1 MISDPGGAAAA
12 LQEGLAAAQ
21 RGDAEG
27 ALKAWRRARALDP
40 ADQGTI
46 LRLGDLLIR
55 IARFAEADAALAEG
69 IPSPAIARRRAVC
82 ALAFGN
88 FVDAETFARAALDDA
103 EEGAQARQFLASVR
117 IQRGDV
123 SAARAEL
130 ALAKAADPAFESAYT
145 DDLFAANYDPA
156 MSGAALKDLYADWA
170 KRFCPPEVPLAAP
183 PIGGRRLKVAYVSPD
198 LRRHS
203 LRHFISPIF
212 RHHDRAKIE
221 VHAYSLSGTPD
232 EEAQA
237 LRKLVDVWHDCQMFD
252 DDGLAAKAR
261 ADGIDVAVDLAGHT
275 AGAKLKAFARRL
287 APVQITWLGYGGTTG
302 VGAMDWYLGDA
313 HMAPLGSD
321 AAFTERVWRMDR
333 APFAFD
339 PPPEMP
345 AVAPLPAQAKGH
357 VTFGSFSRLVRIN
370 DAVIAAWAAILAQV
384 PGSRLMLNA
393 VPFVDRAVRDDYAAR
408 FARHG
413 IAADRLDLVYTS
425 PQPATW
431 AAYGQIDIA
440 LDPFPHNG
448 GVTSFEAL
456 WMGVPMVSLRARAP
470 LGRYGD
476 CLLSALGL
484 DDWCVDT
491 AGAYI
496 ARAAE
501 AARDLPKLAALR
513 ADLRP
518 RMAASE
524 LCDGKGLAA
533 SLDAAYLA
541 MFNARAA
548 SSSGSV

>member
-1 MISDPGGAAAA
+1 MSSDPGSAAAA

-27 ALKAWRRARALDP
+27 ALNAWRRARRLDP

-55 IARFAEADAALAEG
+55 VGRYADADAALAEG
-69 IPSPAIARRRAVC
+69 TPSPAIARRRAIC
-82 ALAFGN
+82 ALAFGH
-88 FVDAETFARAALDDA
+88 FAEAETFARAALDDA
-103 EEGAQARQFLASVR
+103 EEGAQARQFLASVL

-123 SAARAEL
+123 QGARAEL
-130 ALAKAADPAFESAYT
+130 AAAKAADPALESAYT
-145 DDLFAANYDPA
+145 DDLFASNYDPA
-156 MSGAALKDLYADWA
+156 MNGAALKDLYADWA
-170 KRFCPPEVPLAAP
+170 KHFCPPEVSLVTPSL
-183 PIGGRRLKVAYVSPD
+183 GGRRLKVAYVSPD

-221 VHAYSLSGTPD
+221 VHAYSLSGTAD
-232 EEAQA
+232 AEAAA
-237 LRKLVDVWHDCQMFD
+237 LRGLVDVWHDCQALD
-252 DDGLAAKAR
+252 DDGLAGKTR
-261 ADGIDVAVDLAGHT
+261 EDGIDVAVDLAGHT

-287 APVQITWLGYGGTTG
+287 APVQVTWLGYGGTTG

-313 HMAPLGSD
+313 HMAPPGSD
-321 AAFTERVWRMDR
+321 DAFTERVWRLDR

-339 PPPEMP
+339 PPPDMP
-345 AVAPLPAQAKGH
+345 AVSPLPAQAKGH

-384 PGSRLMLNA
+384 PGSRLTLNA
-393 VPFVDRAVRDDYAAR
+393 LPFVDRTVREDFAAR

-413 IAADRLDLVYTS
+413 IADDRLDLVYTS

-448 GVTSFEAL
+448 GVTTFEAL
-456 WMGVPMVSLRARAP
+456 WMGVPIVSMRARPP

-476 CLLSALGL
+476 CLLSALRL
-484 DDWCVDT
+484 DDLCVDT
-491 AGAYI
+491 VEAYV
-496 ARAAE
+496 ARAVDAT
-501 AARDLPKLAALR
+501 RDLPKLAALR
-513 ADLRP
+513 NDLRP

-533 SLDAAYLA
+533 ALDAAYAA
-541 MFNARAA
+541 MVNARAE

>member
-1 MISDPGGAAAA
+1 VSSDPGLAASA

-27 ALKAWRRARALDP
+27 ALKAWRRARLLDP

-55 IARFAEADAALAEG
+55 IGRYADADATLAEG
-69 IPSPAIARRRAVC
+69 TPSPAIARRRAIC
-82 ALAFGN
+82 ALAFGH
-88 FVDAETFARAALDDA
+88 FAAAEAFARAALDDA
-103 EEGAQARQFLASVR
+103 AEGAQARQFLASVL

-123 SAARAEL
+123 AAAREEL
-130 ALAKAADPAFESAYT
+130 ALAKAADPALESAYT

-156 MSGAALKDLYADWA
+156 MTGAALKALYADWA
-170 KRFCPPEVPLAAP
+170 TRFCPPEIPLAAP
-183 PIGGRRLKVAYVSPD
+183 NVGGRRLKVAYVSPD

-221 VHAYSLSGTPD
+221 VHAYALNGTPD
-232 EEAQA
+232 AEAAA
-237 LRKLVDVWHDCQMFD
+237 LRGLVDVWHDCQAFD

-261 ADGIDVAVDLAGHT
+261 EDGIDVAVDLAGHT

-287 APVQITWLGYGGTTG
+287 APVQVTWLGYGGTTG

-313 HMAPLGSD
+313 HMAPPGSD
-321 AAFTERVWRMDR
+321 DAFTERVWRLDR

-339 PPPEMP
+339 PPPDMP
-345 AVAPLPAQAKGH
+345 AVSQLPAQAKGH

-393 VPFVDRAVRDDYAAR
+393 LPFVDRAVRDDCAKR
-408 FARHG
+408 FALHG
-413 IAADRLDLVYTS
+413 IAGDRLDLVYTS

-448 GVTSFEAL
+448 GVTTFEAL
-456 WMGVPMVSLRARAP
+456 WMGVPMVSLRARPP
-470 LGRYGD
+470 LGRYGE
-476 CLLSALGL
+476 CLLSALQL
-484 DDWCVDT
+484 DEWVADNAD
-491 AGAYI
+491 AYI
-496 ARAAE
+496 ARAVE
-501 AARDLPKLAALR
+501 AARELPKLAALR
-513 ADLRP
+513 RGLRP

-533 SLDAAYLA
+533 ALDAAYLA
-541 MFNARAA
+541 MFNARAEF
-548 SSSGSV
+548 SSGNA

>member
-1 MISDPGGAAAA
+1 MTSDPGLAASA

-27 ALKAWRRARALDP
+27 ALVAWRRARLLDP

-46 LRLGDLLIR
+46 LRLGDLLAR
-55 IARFAEADAALAEG
+55 IGRYAEADAALAEG
-69 IPSPAIARRRAVC
+69 EPSPAIARRRAVC
-82 ALAFGN
+82 ALAFGS
-88 FVDAETFARAALDDA
+88 FAAAEAFARAALGDA
-103 EEGAQARQFLASVR
+103 AEAAQARQLLASVL

-123 SAARAEL
+123 TAARDQL
-130 ALAKAADPAFESAYT
+130 ALAKAADPSLESAHT

-156 MSGAALKDLYADWA
+156 LSGSDLKRLYAAWA
-170 KRFCPPEVPLAAP
+170 KRFCPPEVALAAP
-183 PIGGRRLKVAYVSPD
+183 PLGGRRLKVAYVSPD

-203 LRHFISPIF
+203 LRHFIAPVL

-221 VHAYSLSGTPD
+221 VHAYSLTGTPD
-232 EEAQA
+232 AEALA
-237 LRKLVDVWHDCQMFD
+237 LRGLVDVWHECQALD

-302 VGAMDWYLGDA
+302 VGSMDWYLGDW

-321 AAFTERVWRMDR
+321 DAFTERVWRLER

-339 PPPEMP
+339 PPTEMP
-345 AVAPLPAQAKGH
+345 AVSPSPAQAKGH

-370 DAVIAAWAAILAQV
+370 EAVVAAWAAILAQV

-393 VPFVDRAVRDDYAAR
+393 LPFVDRVVREDYAAR
-408 FARHG
+408 FARQG
-413 IAADRLDLVYTS
+413 IAAERLDLVYTS

-431 AAYGQIDIA
+431 AAYGRIDIA

-448 GVTSFEAL
+448 GVTTFEAL
-456 WMGVPMVSLRARAP
+456 WMGAPIVSLRARAP

-476 CLLSALGL
+476 CLLSALRL
-484 DDWCVDT
+484 NEFCVDT
-491 AGAYI
+491 VEAYI
-496 ARAAE
+496 DRAVD
-501 AARDLPKLAALR
+501 AARDVPRLSALR
-513 ADLRP
+513 AELRP
-518 RMAASE
+518 TLAASE
-524 LCDGKGLAA
+524 LCDGRGLAA
-533 SLDAAYLA
+533 ALDDAYLA

>member
-1 MISDPGGAAAA
+1 MISDPGLAASAI
-12 LQEGLAAAQ
+12 QEGLAAAQ
-21 RGDAEG
+21 RGDAEA
-27 ALKAWRRARALDP
+27 ALQAWRRARQLDP
-40 ADQGTI
+40 ADQGTV

-55 IARFAEADAALAEG
+55 IGRYADADAALAEG
-69 IPSPAIARRRAVC
+69 TPNPAIARRRAVC

-88 FVDAETFARAALDDA
+88 FADAERFARHATHDPD
-103 EEGAQARQFLASVR
+103 EGIYARQFLASVL

-123 SAARAEL
+123 QGAREQL
-130 ALAKAADPAFESAYT
+130 ALAKAADPAFETAYT

-156 MSGAALKDLYADWA
+156 ITGAALKDLYADWA
-170 KRFCPPEVPLAAP
+170 KRFCPPEVPLAALA
-183 PIGGRRLKVAYVSPD
+183 IGGRRLKVAYVSPD

-203 LRHFISPIF
+203 LRHFISPVF
-212 RHHDRAKIE
+212 AHHDRAKIE
-221 VHAYSLSGTPD
+221 VHAYALSGTPD
-232 EEAQA
+232 AEAQA
-237 LRKLVDVWHDCQMFD
+237 LRKRVDVWHDCQALD

-261 ADGIDVAVDLAGHT
+261 QDGIDVAVDLAGHT

-287 APVQITWLGYGGTTG
+287 APVQVTWLGYGGTTG
-302 VGAMDWYLGDA
+302 VDAMDWYLGDA
-313 HMAPLGSD
+313 HMAPPGSEE
-321 AAFTERVWRMDR
+321 AFTERVWRLDR

-339 PPPEMP
+339 SPSDMP
-345 AVAPLPAQAKGH
+345 AVSPLPAQAKGH

-393 VPFVDRAVRDDYAAR
+393 LPFVDGTVRADYAAR

-431 AAYGQIDIA
+431 AAYGQIDVA

-456 WMGVPMVSLRARAP
+456 WMGVPMVSLRARPP
-470 LGRYGD
+470 LGRYGE
-476 CLLSALGL
+476 CLLSALQL
-484 DDWCVDT
+484 DDFRVDT
-491 AGAYI
+491 VDAYI
-496 ARAAE
+496 ARAAD
-501 AARDLPKLAALR
+501 AARDLPMLAALR
-513 ADLRP
+513 GALRP

-533 SLDAAYLA
+533 ALDAAYLA

>member
-1 MISDPGGAAAA
+1 MSSDPGGAAAA

-21 RGDAEG
+21 RGDAEA
-27 ALKAWRRARALDP
+27 ALKAWRRARLLDP

-55 IARFAEADAALAEG
+55 IGRYADADAALAEG
-69 IPSPAIARRRAVC
+69 TPNPAIARRRAVC
-82 ALAFGN
+82 ALAFGH
-88 FVDAETFARAALDDA
+88 FAAAEAFARAALDDA
-103 EEGAQARQFLASVR
+103 AEGPQARQFLASVL

-123 SAARAEL
+123 TAARAEL
-130 ALAKAADPAFESAYT
+130 ATAKAADPAFETAYT

-156 MSGAALKDLYADWA
+156 MTGAALKNLYADWA
-170 KRFCPPEVPLAAP
+170 KRFCPPEVPLATP
-183 PIGGRRLKVAYVSPD
+183 PLGARRLKVAYVSPD

-212 RHHDRAKIE
+212 RHHDRAKVE
-221 VHAYSLSGTPD
+221 VHAYALSGTPD
-232 EEAQA
+232 AEAAA
-237 LRKLVDVWHDCQMFD
+237 LRGLVDVWHDCQMLD

-313 HMAPLGSD
+313 HMAPPGSD
-321 AAFTERVWRMDR
+321 AAFTERVWRLTR
-333 APFAFD
+333 AAFAFD

-345 AVAPLPAQAKGH
+345 AVSPLPAQAKGH

-393 VPFVDRAVRDDYAAR
+393 LPFVDGTVRGDYAAR
-408 FARHG
+408 FARQG
-413 IAADRLDLVYTS
+413 VAADRLDLVYTS

-448 GVTSFEAL
+448 GVTTFEAL
-456 WMGVPMVSLRARAP
+456 WMGVPMISLRARPP

-484 DDWCVDT
+484 DDSCVDT
-491 AGAYI
+491 VDSYI
-496 ARAAE
+496 ARAVE
-501 AARDLPKLAALR
+501 AARDLPRLAALR
-513 ADLRP
+513 SGLRP
-518 RMAASE
+518 RMAASG

-533 SLDAAYLA
+533 ALDAAYFA
-541 MFNARAA
+541 MFNARAE

>member
-12 LQEGLAAAQ
+12 LQEGLAAAL

-40 ADQGTI
+40 ADQGTV

-55 IARFAEADAALAEG
+55 IGRYAEADAALAEG

-88 FVDAETFARAALDDA
+88 FAAAEAFARAALDDA
-103 EEGAQARQFLASVR
+103 AEAAQARQFLASVL

-130 ALAKAADPAFESAYT
+130 ALAKAADPAFETAYT
-145 DDLFAANYDPA
+145 DDLFAANYDPV
-156 MSGAALKDLYADWA
+156 MNGAALKNLYADWA

-183 PIGGRRLKVAYVSPD
+183 TIGGRRLKVAYVSPD

-203 LRHFISPIF
+203 LRHFISPIL

-237 LRKLVDVWHDCQMFD
+237 LRKLVDVWHDCQMLD

-261 ADGIDVAVDLAGHT
+261 QDGIDVAVDLAGHT

-321 AAFTERVWRMDR
+321 AAFTERVWRLDR

-370 DAVIAAWAAILAQV
+370 DTVIAAWAAILAQV
-384 PGSRLMLNA
+384 PNSRLMLNA
-393 VPFVDRAVRDDYAAR
+393 LPFVDRSVREDYAAR

-425 PQPATW
+425 PQPTTW
-431 AAYGQIDIA
+431 AAYGQVDIA

-448 GVTSFEAL
+448 GVTTFEAL
-456 WMGVPMVSLRARAP
+456 WMGVPIISLRARAP

-476 CLLSALGL
+476 CLLSALQF
-484 DDWCVDT
+484 DEWCADTVDR
-491 AGAYI
+491 YI
-496 ARAAE
+496 ELAVS
-501 AARDLPKLAALR
+501 AARDLPKLSTLR
-513 ADLRP
+513 SGLRP

-533 SLDAAYLA
+533 ALDAAYAA
-541 MFNARAA
+541 MFNAPAE

>member
-1 MISDPGGAAAA
+1 VSSDPGGAAAA

-27 ALKAWRRARALDP
+27 ALNAWRRARLLDP

-55 IARFAEADAALAEG
+55 IGRYADADAALAEG
-69 IPSPAIARRRAVC
+69 IPNPAIARRRAVC

-88 FVDAETFARAALDDA
+88 FAAAEVYARTALDDA
-103 EEGAQARQFLASVR
+103 TEGAQARQFLASVL

-123 SAARAEL
+123 QGAREQL
-130 ALAKAADPAFESAYT
+130 AHAKEADPAFETAYT

-156 MSGAALKDLYADWA
+156 MTGTALKALYADWA
-170 KRFCPPEVPLAAP
+170 KRFCPPEVPLAVP
-183 PIGGRRLKVAYVSPD
+183 PIGGRRLRVAYVSPD

-221 VHAYSLSGTPD
+221 VHAYALSGTPD
-232 EEAQA
+232 AEAQA
-237 LRKLVDVWHDCQMFD
+237 LRKLVDVWHDCQALD

-261 ADGIDVAVDLAGHT
+261 EDGIDVAVDLAGHT

-321 AAFTERVWRMDR
+321 DAFTERAWRLDR

-345 AVAPLPAQAKGH
+345 AVSHLPAQAKGH

-384 PGSRLMLNA
+384 PGARLMLNA
-393 VPFVDRAVRDDYAAR
+393 LPFVDRTVREDYAAR
-408 FARHG
+408 FVRHG
-413 IAADRLDLVYTS
+413 IAADRLDLVYTA
-425 PQPATW
+425 PQPTTW

-448 GVTSFEAL
+448 GVTTFEAL
-456 WMGVPMVSLRARAP
+456 WMGVPIISLRARAP

-484 DDWCVDT
+484 EDSCVDT
-491 AGAYI
+491 VDAYI
-496 ARAAE
+496 ARAIE
-501 AARDLPKLAALR
+501 IARDLSKLAALR
-513 ADLRP
+513 SGLRP
-518 RMAASE
+518 RMATSE

-533 SLDAAYLA
+533 ALDAAYAA
-541 MFNARAA
+541 MVNARAE

>member
-1 MISDPGGAAAA
+1 MSSDPGLAASA

-27 ALKAWRRARALDP
+27 ALKAWRRARLLDP

-55 IARFAEADAALAEG
+55 IGRYADADATLAEG
-69 IPSPAIARRRAVC
+69 TPSPAIARRRAIC
-82 ALAFGN
+82 ALAFGH
-88 FVDAETFARAALDDA
+88 FAAAEAFARAALDDLA
-103 EEGAQARQFLASVR
+103 EGAQARQFLASVL

-123 SAARAEL
+123 AAAREEL
-130 ALAKAADPAFESAYT
+130 ALAKAADPALESAYT

-156 MSGAALKDLYADWA
+156 MTGAALKALYADWA
-170 KRFCPPEVPLAAP
+170 TRFCPPEIPLAAP
-183 PIGGRRLKVAYVSPD
+183 NVGGRRLKVAYVSPD

-221 VHAYSLSGTPD
+221 VHAYALNGTPD
-232 EEAQA
+232 AEAAA
-237 LRKLVDVWHDCQMFD
+237 LRGLVDVWHDCQALD
-252 DDGLAAKAR
+252 DDGLAGKTR
-261 ADGIDVAVDLAGHT
+261 EDGIDVAVDLAGHT

-287 APVQITWLGYGGTTG
+287 APVQVTWLGYGGTTG

-313 HMAPLGSD
+313 HMAPRGGD
-321 AAFTERVWRMDR
+321 DAFTERVWRLGR
-333 APFAFD
+333 AAFAFD

-345 AVAPLPAQAKGH
+345 AVSPLPAQAKGY

-393 VPFVDRAVRDDYAAR
+393 LPFVDRAVRDDYAKR
-408 FARHG
+408 FALHG
-413 IAADRLDLVYTS
+413 IAGDRLDLVYTS

-448 GVTSFEAL
+448 GVTTFEAL
-456 WMGVPMVSLRARAP
+456 WMGVPMVSLRARPP
-470 LGRYGD
+470 LGRYGE
-476 CLLSALGL
+476 CLLSALQL
-484 DDWCVDT
+484 DEWVADNAD
-491 AGAYI
+491 AYI
-496 ARAAE
+496 ARAVE

-513 ADLRP
+513 NGLRP

-533 SLDAAYLA
+533 ALDAAYLA
-541 MFNARAA
+541 MFSARAE
-548 SSSGSV
+548 SSSGNA